1 MQFAQWL
8 LYNIPSVPLCIM
20 IVAVSGAFS
29 VAGLL
34 IVRRYV
40 PNHRLKTH
48 HDIAGPIFATLG
60 VVYAVLLAFVVIIA
74 WQSFNESSVNVEK
87 EANRLTDL
95 VQDSGPFAQPFKEEI
110 NELASEYAKSVI
122 DDEWAAMERGESSP
136 RTHEVVRKIEA
147 LYEGYS
153 PRTDT
158 ERIFFAESIRKLNEL
173 CELRRS
179 RLIDSKMGIHPV
191 LWLVL
196 ILGAITTISFT
207 YFFGSENF
215 NAQIMMVALLSTLL
229 ALILFTV
236 LVFDFPFTG
245 DVSVSPQAFKE
256 MLKY

>member
-8 LYNIPSVPLCIM
+8 LYNISAIPLCIM
-20 IVAVSGAFS
+20 IVVVSGAFS
-29 VAGLL
+29 VTGLL

-60 VVYAVLLAFVVIIA
+60 VVYAVLLAFVVVIA
-74 WQSFNESSVNVEK
+74 WQSFNESNVNVEK

-95 VQDSGPFAQPFKEEI
+95 VRDSGPFAQPFKDEM
-110 NELASEYAKSVI
+110 NKLASEYTRSVI
-122 DDEWAAMERGESSP
+122 DDEWKTMARGESSP
-136 RTHEVVRKIEA
+136 RTREVVRKIEA
-147 LYEGYS
+147 LYDGYS

-179 RLIDSKMGIHPV
+179 RLIDSKIGIHPV

-215 NAQIMMVALLSTLL
+215 NAQIMMVVLLSTLL
-229 ALILFTV
+229 ALILFTI